1 MASDM
6 AEPAGGTHG
15 YREEITAADEGGR
28 VQFLRI
34 GGELDLATANGSGDG
49 VGAATKVRRTRDNLP
64 LPAGPS
70 SGSMSPAPGS
80 VRGGGGRSRARDH
93 CRSAQPASG
102 TGAWSALAG

>member
-49 VGAATKVRRTRDNLP
+49 VGP
-64 LPAGPS
+64 LPKFAGP
-70 SGSMSPAPGS
+70 GTISPCPRAPAA
-80 VRGGGGRSRARDH
+80 AR
-93 CRSAQPASG
+93 
-102 TGAWSALAG
+102 

>member
-80 VRGGGGRSRARDH
+80 VSGLLIAVRGGGRAVT
-93 CRSAQPASG
+93 C
-102 TGAWSALAG
+102 T